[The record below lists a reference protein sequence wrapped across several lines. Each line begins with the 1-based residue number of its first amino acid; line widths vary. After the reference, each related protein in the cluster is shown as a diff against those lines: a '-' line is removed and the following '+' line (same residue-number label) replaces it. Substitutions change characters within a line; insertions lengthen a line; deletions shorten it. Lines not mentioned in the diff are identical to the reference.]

1 MQNYIKTPFIL
12 NINGF
17 CGSGKSFFIQY
28 LIKSMQDE
36 FDCILVFSNTANFT
50 ADYEFLKEMKKKHFI
65 FTSLDIETKVKLI
78 MDIQKKNRLADNVKN
93 VLLIF
98 DDVLSALTN
107 SKYFKD
113 LITTFRH
120 YRINIIFSL
129 QYINASQ
136 TYLREISN
144 YIIIFN
150 QRTQNALRLAYEN
163 YFSDSYETFG
173 QFKLEF
179 VKKLQKYHFYFID
192 RIKNTKQIMVCPS

>member
-1 MQNYIKTPFIL
+1 ME
-12 NINGF
+12 
-17 CGSGKSFFIQY
+17 
-28 LIKSMQDE
+28 DE
-36 FDCILVFSNTANFT
+36 FDAIVIFSNTANF
-50 ADYEFLKEMKKKHFI
+50 AGDYEFLKEMKKKHFI
-65 FTSLDIETKVKLI
+65 FTSLDIEEKVRKI
-78 MDIQKKNRLADNVKN
+78 MDIQKKNRLKDNPKN
-93 VLLIF
+93 ILIIF

-107 SKYFKD
+107 SKVFKD

-120 YRINIIFSL
+120 YRINIIFSV

-173 QFKLEF
+173 QFKLDF

-192 RIKNTKQIMVCPS
+192 RIKNLKYIMVCPSDHRI

>member
-12 NINGF
+12 NVNGF
-17 CGSGKSFFIQY
+17 CGSGKSYFIQY
-28 LIKSMQDE
+28 LIKSMSDE
-36 FDCILVFSNTANFT
+36 FDCILVFSNTANFSN
-50 ADYEFLKEMKKKHFI
+50 DYKFLEDMDKKYFI
-65 FTSLDIETKVKLI
+65 FTSLDIETKVRQI
-78 MDIQKKNRLADNVKN
+78 MAIQKKNRLTDTVRN

-107 SKYFKD
+107 SKVFKD

-173 QFKLEF
+173 QFKLDF

-192 RIKNTKQIMVCPS
+192 RIKNEKYIMVCPS